1 MISMIKCVILDDEL
15 LAISYLKLL
24 CEQIEDI
31 EIIKAY
37 NDPHLFLNEI
47 EKIDCDLC
55 ILDIEMPG
63 MTGLQVADIISENK
77 KIIFTTAYKEYA
89 AEAFD
94 LNVVDYVR
102 KPIKKE
108 RLIQAFNKAKKQL
121 QQSAKNDFIEWNSNL
136 GRSMIFTEQIL
147 YIKTSD
153 IDSRDKEIY
162 LNNKTSIVLKNL
174 NFKTLLE
181 MLPSKDFT
189 QVNKKEIIAIT
200 AIKAITG
207 NEILTTFLDETQS
220 PAKLQLGET
229 FKNTLIKRLSN
240 EM

>member
-1 MISMIKCVILDDEL
+1 MIKCVILDDEL

-24 CEQIEDI
+24 CEQIEDV

-63 MTGLQVADIISENK
+63 ITGLQVADIISENK

-108 RLIQAFNKAKKQL
+108 RLIQAFNKAKQQL

-200 AIKAITG
+200 AIKAIAG

-220 PAKLQLGET
+220 PAKLHLGET
-229 FKNTLIKRLSN
+229 FKNILIKRLSN